1 VGPAGRGVA
10 SFTGF
15 FRTTFGLTAFA
26 LTARR
31 VDARAVRAAFAVFD
45 DFAGFTR
52 LATTRLRPFVLFFG
66 RRLSFF
72 RTRFAMTKIPFKCLT
87 GFG

>member
-1 VGPAGRGVA
+1 VGPAGRGAA

-15 FRTTFGLTAFA
+15 FRTTFVLTALT

-31 VDARAVRAAFAVFD
+31 VDARAVLAVFALFAVFA
-45 DFAGFTR
+45 DFPR
-52 LATTRLRPFVLFFG
+52 ATTRLRPFVLFFG
-66 RRLSFF
+66 RRLSFL

>member
-1 VGPAGRGVA
+1 M
-10 SFTGF
+10 
-15 FRTTFGLTAFA
+15 
-26 LTARR
+26 ARR
-31 VDARAVRAAFAVFD
+31 VDARAVLAV
-45 DFAGFTR
+45 FAGFVFFVPR
-52 LATTRLRPFVLFFG
+52 ATTRLRPFVLDFDLFWG